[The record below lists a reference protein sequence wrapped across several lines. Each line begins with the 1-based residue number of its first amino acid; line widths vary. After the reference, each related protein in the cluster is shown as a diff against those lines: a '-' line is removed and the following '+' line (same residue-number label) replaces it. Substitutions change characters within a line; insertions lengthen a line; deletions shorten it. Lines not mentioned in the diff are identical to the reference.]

1 MRSGGYRQ
9 SAKIQIRSLFFHIST
24 LGIVSQSCYQK
35 IESLL
40 FIPVSFSSDREQSV
54 MTASLA
60 YSPVQW
66 YCLMWGKRK
75 ETKSLFPA
83 LFLSQNAMLT
93 GQQHPPPFFS
103 RSYFSCYQFWYWEGK
118 KKKKSILIF
127 SLCDHKIQSWNNF
140 RMLPRVYLTTA
151 NSNCMLNW
159 SLKSLWW
166 LV

>member
-75 ETKSLFPA
+75 ETKPLFPA
-83 LFLSQNAMLT
+83 LFLSQNVMLT

-103 RSYFSCYQFWYWEGK
+103 DHTSAVTNSDTERGKRKKRAYW
-118 KKKKSILIF
+118 F
-127 SLCDHKIQSWNNF
+127 SLCVIIKF
-140 RMLPRVYLTTA
+140 RAGITSECFPE
-151 NSNCMLNW
+151 CI
-159 SLKSLWW
+159 
-166 LV
+166 